1 MLLTRILTAAVVLF
15 LLVGFAWLAPPLG
28 FDVLLLVILSVAC
41 YEWLRLLNSPRW
53 TCVVIAVLFIVLGVL
68 GLLTNPAIILAASGS
83 GIAVMPLYVLATLV
97 WILLVP
103 FAIARRT
110 GIGGQRLAGQCMA
123 IALCVATWLA
133 LLQADGMGKGFLLSV
148 LLIVW
153 VADTAA
159 YFAGRAFGRHKL
171 APAVSP
177 GKTWE
182 GVIGALLGNVV
193 LALGLISW
201 QAALADNPGGSVFA
215 LLYHSLGLALMLAC
229 IVMITLISV
238 MGDLYESLLKR
249 IAGVKDSGVILP
261 GHGGVFDRIDA
272 LMAVFPVTMCLVTL
286 MQSGQI
292 GR

>member
-41 YEWLRLLNSPRW
+41 FEWLRLLNSPRW

-68 GLLTNPAIILAASGS
+68 GLLTNPAIILSASGS

-238 MGDLYESLLKR
+238 MGISMSL
-249 IAGVKDSGVILP
+249 
-261 GHGGVFDRIDA
+261 F
-272 LMAVFPVTMCLVTL
+272 
-286 MQSGQI
+286 
-292 GR
+292 

>member
-1 MLLTRILTAAVVLF
+1 
-15 LLVGFAWLAPPLG
+15 
-28 FDVLLLVILSVAC
+28 
-41 YEWLRLLNSPRW
+41 
-53 TCVVIAVLFIVLGVL
+53 VIAVLFVVLGVL
-68 GLLTNPAIILAASGS
+68 GLLTNPAIILSASGS

-249 IAGVKDSGVILP
+249 ITGVKDSGVILP

>member
-15 LLVGFAWLAPPLG
+15 LLFGFAWLAPPLG

-53 TCVVIAVLFIVLGVL
+53 TCVVIAGLFVLLGVL
-68 GLLTNPAIILAASGS
+68 GLLTNPAIILSASGS

-110 GIGGQRLAGQCMA
+110 GIGGQRLAGKCMA

-159 YFAGRAFGRHKL
+159 YFAGRAFGQHKL

>member
-53 TCVVIAVLFIVLGVL
+53 TCVVIAVLFVVLGVL
-68 GLLTNPAIILAASGS
+68 GLFTNPAIILSASGS

-133 LLQADGMGKGFLLSV
+133 LLQADGMGKGFLLARGDG
-148 LLIVW
+148 W
-153 VADTAA
+153 AGCAA
-159 YFAGRAFGRHKL
+159 PGGRADLCRLSPHFGCY
-171 APAVSP
+171 
-177 GKTWE
+177 GK
-182 GVIGALLGNVV
+182 
-193 LALGLISW
+193 
-201 QAALADNPGGSVFA
+201 P
-215 LLYHSLGLALMLAC
+215 
-229 IVMITLISV
+229 
-238 MGDLYESLLKR
+238 
-249 IAGVKDSGVILP
+249 
-261 GHGGVFDRIDA
+261 
-272 LMAVFPVTMCLVTL
+272 
-286 MQSGQI
+286 
-292 GR
+292 